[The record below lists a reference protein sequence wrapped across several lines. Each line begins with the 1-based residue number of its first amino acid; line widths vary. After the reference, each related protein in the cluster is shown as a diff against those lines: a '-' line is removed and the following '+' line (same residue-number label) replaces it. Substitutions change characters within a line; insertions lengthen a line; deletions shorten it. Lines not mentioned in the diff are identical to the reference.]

1 MNVVQAVWP
10 YLLWNRTMCVTAE
23 GQNPFM
29 LCLVDENTT
38 GRGNPFLSC
47 LCGKRH
53 DGNGGPLSSR
63 PVAKKTRRERISP
76 LSSRLWWQQITT
88 ALKNELC
95 ACFRGWWSGGGG
107 SSIYHP
113 WKQASELVFEGSGR
127 WGTCLMVSNTKR
139 KRNIAGVPCT
149 PTPRVP
155 FLLAFLLFAFEV
167 AVCQWLWSARLLIIP
182 CTNNTQRFVNDK
194 Q

>member
-1 MNVVQAVWP
+1 V
-10 YLLWNRTMCVTAE
+10 E
-23 GQNPFM
+23 GQNPFVS
-29 LCLVDENTT
+29 CLVDENTT
-38 GRGNPFLSC
+38 GRGNPFSSH

-53 DGNGGPLSSR
+53 DGNGGPLSLR
-63 PVAKKTRRERISP
+63 PVAKKTRRERVSP

-88 ALKNELC
+88 TLKNELC
-95 ACFRGWWSGGGG
+95 ACFRGRWSGGGG

-113 WKQASELVFEGSGR
+113 RKQASELVFEGGGW

-155 FLLAFLLFAFEV
+155 FLLAFSLFAFEV
-167 AVCQWLWSARLLIIP
+167 AACQ
-182 CTNNTQRFVNDK
+182 
-194 Q
+194 